1 MAQLTVTEEGK
12 IGAPADRV
20 YTYIA
25 DMRKH
30 HHHFLP
36 PNFSDFT
43 VEEGGYG
50 EGTVFRT
57 KVTFAGGS
65 REFHMRVAEPTPGR
79 VITESDLHTPLVS
92 VWTIIPDGNH
102 CRVHL
107 ETKWDTT
114 GGFQGFLERLFSP
127 GMMRRLYR
135 DELARLD
142 RYAREQVT
150 A

>member
-1 MAQLTVTEEGK
+1 MAQLTITEEGK

-36 PNFSDFT
+36 ANFSDFT
-43 VEEGGYG
+43 VEEGGFG

-57 KVTFAGGS
+57 KITFAGRS
-65 REFHMRVAEPTPGR
+65 QILRMRVAEPTPGR
-79 VITESDLHTPLVS
+79 VMTESNLLTPMVTI
-92 VWTIIPDGNH
+92 WTIIPDGAH

-107 ETKWDTT
+107 ETKWDTAR
-114 GGFQGFLERLFSP
+114 GFRGLLERL
-127 GMMRRLYR
+127 
-135 DELARLD
+135 
-142 RYAREQVT
+142 
-150 A
+150 

>member
-1 MAQLTVTEEGK
+1 MAKLTLTEEGK
-12 IGAPADRV
+12 VGAPADRV

-30 HHHFLP
+30 HPHFLP

-50 EGTVFRT
+50 EGTIFRT
-57 KVTFAGGS
+57 RVTFAGRG
-65 REFHMRVAEPTPGR
+65 RELRMRVAEPTPGR
-79 VITESDLHTPLVS
+79 VMTESDLSTPMVT
-92 VWTIIPDGNH
+92 VWTIIPDGTS

-107 ETKWDTT
+107 ETKWETAS
-114 GGFQGFLERLFSP
+114 GFQGLLERLFSP

-142 RYAREQVT
+142 RYAREQ
-150 A
+150 AAA